1 VASGGK
7 NMSEPYTQTNI
18 TENIFERIFDL
29 SVDNEELVWHR
40 DRRTRFVKVLEGV
53 GWKFQFD
60 NQLPKEIGPGSTI
73 HINKFSYPRLLKCS
87 TPLKVRIVEL

>member
-1 VASGGK
+1 MDK
-7 NMSEPYTQTNI
+7 PYSQTNI
-18 TENIFERIFDL
+18 SENTFERIFDL

-60 NQLPKEIGPGSTI
+60 N
-73 HINKFSYPRLLKCS
+73 
-87 TPLKVRIVEL
+87 EL